1 MESLFRLDGRIALV
15 TGASSGLG
23 RHFTDV
29 LINAGASV
37 ALAARRTE
45 RLHEIAK
52 KIEGRGGRAVVCEMD
67 VTKPKTIGLSFD
79 RIEEELGTIDILV
92 NNAGIASTSLGLE
105 LSETDWDEVI
115 DTNLKGAWLVAQQA
129 AQRLIKV
136 NKSGTIINIA
146 SILGYRVAKG
156 VSSYAA
162 SKAALIQL
170 TQALALEWA
179 KDKIRVNAIAP
190 GYFLTEMNQE
200 FFEQNNRASEAIV
213 RNIPQRR
220 IGDPEELTGALLLLA
235 SNASSYMT
243 GSTIVVDGGHMQS
256 SL

>member
-52 KIEGRGGRAVVCEMD
+52 KIECRGGRAVVCEMD
-67 VTKPKTIGLSFD
+67 VTKPKTIDLSFN
-79 RIEEELGTIDILV
+79 RIEEELGTIDVLV

-105 LSETDWDEVI
+105 LSEADWDEVI

-136 NKSGTIINIA
+136 NKPGTIINIA

-200 FFEQNNRASEAIV
+200 FFEQNNRANEAIV

>member
-1 MESLFRLDGRIALV
+1 MESLFRLDDRIALV

-29 LINAGASV
+29 LIDAGASV

-45 RLHEIAK
+45 RLHGIAT
-52 KIEGRGGRAVVCEMD
+52 KIEDRGGRAVVCEMD
-67 VTKPKTIGLSFD
+67 VTKPKTIDLSFN

-136 NKSGTIINIA
+136 KK
-146 SILGYRVAKG
+146 L
-156 VSSYAA
+156 
-162 SKAALIQL
+162 
-170 TQALALEWA
+170 
-179 KDKIRVNAIAP
+179 
-190 GYFLTEMNQE
+190 
-200 FFEQNNRASEAIV
+200 
-213 RNIPQRR
+213 
-220 IGDPEELTGALLLLA
+220 
-235 SNASSYMT
+235 
-243 GSTIVVDGGHMQS
+243 
-256 SL
+256 